1 MGYNEK
7 SAPDKN
13 ATGVNR
19 RQPMHMLKRWLIS
32 SLSLFAAA
40 WLVPGIRAEENALAV
55 YFVMAVIL
63 GLINLTIKPILT
75 LLSLPITILT
85 LGLFLLV
92 LNALMLWFASAV
104 AVKLFNIGFY
114 VDGFWPAFLGALI
127 VSVVSMVLSSFI
139 KD

>member
-1 MGYNEK
+1 M
-7 SAPDKN
+7 DI
-13 ATGVNR
+13 
-19 RQPMHMLKRWLIS
+19 LKRWLIS

-40 WLVPGIRAEENALAV
+40 WLVPGIRAEGNALAV

-63 GLINLTIKPILT
+63 GLINLTVKPILT
-75 LLSLPITILT
+75 LLTLPVTILT
-85 LGLFLLV
+85 LGLFILV
-92 LNALMLWFASAV
+92 LNALMLLLASAI

-127 VSVVSMVLSSFI
+127 VSVASMILSSLI